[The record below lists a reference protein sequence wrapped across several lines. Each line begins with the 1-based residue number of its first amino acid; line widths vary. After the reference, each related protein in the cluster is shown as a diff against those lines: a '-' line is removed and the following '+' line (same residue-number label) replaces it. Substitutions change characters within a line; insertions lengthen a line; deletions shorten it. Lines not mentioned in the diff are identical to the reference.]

1 MINQQ
6 EHIIC
11 KDFSKDFL
19 TALLVFV
26 MRLDFFE
33 FFIVIIMKTII
44 REWIYDAFLV
54 CHAFGFSSMG
64 HAFLGFT
71 IIFGSFCTMIFNT
84 FTSII

>member
-1 MINQQ
+1 MSSIYNQFFLINIVINQQ

-44 REWIYDAFLV
+44 RE
-54 CHAFGFSSMG
+54 
-64 HAFLGFT
+64 
-71 IIFGSFCTMIFNT
+71 
-84 FTSII
+84 